1 MLQAFGRGQPLYG
14 GENRQIDI
22 TPETLGVL
30 ANGLEN
36 AVIDRISKVRQYL
49 GNAMEII
56 DAERAKRKARINKMQ
71 EAFDDIVVEEIGDSL
86 FEDITWMG
94 NIIQA
99 ELRSLNSIL
108 DQIEQKGQFLNYL
121 LNSKPAELIE
131 FITNQNV
138 DVSSLVAEA
147 RDNYTT

>member
-1 MLQAFGRGQPLYG
+1 
-14 GENRQIDI
+14 
-22 TPETLGVL
+22 
-30 ANGLEN
+30 
-36 AVIDRISKVRQYL
+36 
-49 GNAMEII
+49 MEII